1 MRTNVPHVHTQLTT
15 NLLFRSFLLFI
26 PAPKANLRAVLS
38 YYSATATVNQEGD
51 VHINDSMQGLG
62 TAPVP
67 IHTLISIMASRPCPE
82 IFHESLATAM
92 LSRLFSQTPLSRDWN
107 LLLHKSDT
115 KVSLPTDVDP
125 KLPPANPYTNMS
137 KRKPFADQVIESTRL
152 LPRRSVRRNRFENSD
167 GSSGSSESILDR
179 TDK

>member
-1 MRTNVPHVHTQLTT
+1 MRTNVSHVHTELTT

-51 VHINDSMQGLG
+51 VHINDAMQGIG

-82 IFHESLATAM
+82 IFHASLATAM

-125 KLPPANPYTNMS
+125 KLPPANPDTNMS

-152 LPRRSVRRNRFENSD
+152 LPRRSLRRNRFENSN
-167 GSSGSSESILDR
+167 GSS
-179 TDK
+179 

>member
-1 MRTNVPHVHTQLTT
+1 VEVRTNVSHVHTQLTT

-51 VHINDSMQGLG
+51 VHINDAMQGLG

-67 IHTLISIMASRPCPE
+67 IHILTSIMASRPCPE

-92 LSRLFSQTPLSRDWN
+92 LSRLFSQTPLFRGWN
-107 LLLHKSDT
+107 LLLQNLIRRFHFP
-115 KVSLPTDVDP
+115 L
-125 KLPPANPYTNMS
+125 MS
-137 KRKPFADQVIESTRL
+137 TQSFRPLTQTLIC
-152 LPRRSVRRNRFENSD
+152 PN
-167 GSSGSSESILDR
+167 GMIC
-179 TDK
+179 